1 MKSYIKR
8 AAALL
13 LAAALSLAALPAG
26 ASAAVWLAA
35 AQGDMPAYP
44 LEARPFTGDVDANGE
59 LESADARLALRLS
72 VGLPPE
78 GYADR
83 AAADYDGDGTVT
95 PEDARLILRVSV
107 GLIRQERPGADRNA
121 YRIRV
126 SSMYER
132 FSKLGALIPLE
143 VNAAPVA
150 DDGDTLPLWRLR
162 SRADAEAFVKAY
174 AEAGMKNVY
183 GLDVPAFLSRYDD
196 TPFFSSWDLF
206 VCYTVEGSGSNLPSV
221 YAPLRENGVMTFT
234 VGSASPTLVTCD
246 MADWFLFLP
255 VDKSV
260 TEGCTAFECKRA
272 PGELL
277 PLGEYDAARQGISK
291 WDYAAELTL
300 NPTGKAPSRITVG
313 LHRGGEN
320 AFALA
325 EEQRGGYRWTCET
338 DAAIKEY
345 DPACL
350 LNATGEEGACLWLRE
365 ERIAFPDTD
374 PDAVCTQLYT
384 LSAKEPGTYTLR
396 LQLKR
401 EGERDCLDETTVTV
415 VVSEDS
421 PYLLAEQE
429 GPDGR
434 IAIVDY
440 FGAFHPE
447 QALSPTDNAGYT
459 YHTCTF
465 KGVIESVTRYKAWW
479 RSDDGELR
487 SDLDRT
493 LLRVRVTDAL
503 KGLSDRGT
511 VTLLY
516 PHGVGRTENVPVT
529 VEEGKEYWFLN
540 CYLLDETYFANA
552 KARSSDTE
560 DPTLRMADAI
570 TGHAARG
577 IVPVEDG
584 RCTVYREYFTEEQ
597 LADPAV
603 SITPIPGT
611 LYITVEEALWRA
623 RLLELTGR

>member
-1 MKSYIKR
+1 MKRIISI
-8 AAALL
+8 LL
-13 LAAALSLAALPAG
+13 VTVLALAALPVG
-26 ASAAVWLAA
+26 ASATVWSAA
-35 AQGDMPAYP
+35 ATAEMPAYP

-59 LESADARLALRLS
+59 PESADARLALRMS
-72 VGLPPE
+72 VGLPSE

-83 AAADYDGDGTVT
+83 AAADYHGDGAIT

-107 GLIRQERPGADRNA
+107 GLLRWVKPGTDRSA
-121 YRIRV
+121 CRIRV
-126 SSMYER
+126 TSRYER

-150 DDGDTLPLWRLR
+150 DDGGTLPLWRLR

-174 AEAGMKNVY
+174 AEAGLKSSH
-183 GLDVPAFLSRYDD
+183 GIDVPAFLSRFDEK
-196 TPFFSSWDLF
+196 PFFSSWDLF
-206 VCYTVEGSGSNLPSV
+206 VCYTVEGSGSNLPAV
-221 YAPLRENGVMTFT
+221 YAPVKENGLMTFT
-234 VGSASPTLVTCD
+234 VGCASPEVVTCD
-246 MADWFLFLP
+246 MAHWFLFLP
-255 VDKSV
+255 VEKSV
-260 TEGCTAFECKRA
+260 TEGCDAFECKRG

-277 PLGEYDAARQGISK
+277 PLGEYDAARQGVSK
-291 WDYAAELTL
+291 WDYAAMLTL

-320 AFALA
+320 AFALV

-338 DAAIKEY
+338 DAPLKEY
-345 DPACL
+345 TPSCL
-350 LNATGEEGACLWLRE
+350 LSDAGEKGACLWLRG

-374 PDAVCTQLYT
+374 PDAACMQLYT
-384 LSAKEPGTYTLR
+384 LSAREPGTYTLH
-396 LQLKR
+396 LQLER
-401 EGERDCLDETTVTV
+401 EGERDCLDETKVTV
-415 VVSEDS
+415 VVSEES

-429 GPDGR
+429 GPDER
-434 IAIVDY
+434 ITIVDY
-440 FGAFHPE
+440 FGAFHAE

-459 YHTCTF
+459 YRTCTF

-479 RSDDGELR
+479 RSDDGELQ

-503 KGLSDRGT
+503 KGLSDRET

-516 PHGVGRTENVPVT
+516 PHSVGRTENVPVT

-540 CYLLDETYFANA
+540 CWLLDETYFANA
-552 KARSSDTE
+552 KAQGFDTQ

-584 RCTVYREYFTEEQ
+584 KCTVYREYFMEER

-603 SITPIPGT
+603 SFAPIPGT
-611 LYITVEEALWRA
+611 LYVTVEEAIWRA
-623 RLLELTGR
+623 QLLELLEK